1 MSSSGSHAMSNSN
14 SINSELY
21 RPSNSNDPGWKYG
34 RLTNKNDT
42 NTIKCL
48 LCNQTNKGGIN
59 RLKNHLAG
67 IKGNIR
73 KCPKADPEVQREIR
87 EYLETL
93 KKKQEDKKRARE
105 DLTADVNI
113 IGEGYE
119 SEELEIGSKRSR
131 LKKPVNSVN
140 LVKDKGSWKQQ
151 VIKDTYGKDLRD
163 KVNDFLA
170 FWVYK
175 RGISF
180 NSLTD
185 PAFLRFCE
193 AVGQYGS
200 GYKPPTVYEYR
211 MPLLQ
216 RQVAKTIDS
225 LQPHKEV
232 WAKTGCTLMTDAWTD
247 RKNRSLMN
255 LCVNSERGTVFL
267 KAIDASSESHTAE
280 YILDFVESGVKEV
293 GEENVLHVVTD
304 NAAANMKAAELFMEK
319 HPRIYWTSCAAH
331 SIDLML
337 ERISKQKEIS
347 DAIRQAKEITNFIYN
362 HHQVLSL
369 MRVHTDN
376 KDIVRPGATRFAT
389 SFLTLDSISQK
400 KSQLRR
406 FFLSDE
412 YTDLIE
418 SSKKKKKKFSDKAR
432 KMSDVVST
440 NNFWKSVALATKV
453 FLPLVLLLRIVDGE
467 EKQPM
472 GFVYGGLKDAIKEI
486 KAAFRYNEDVF
497 EPYVKAIFDG
507 MKGRLD
513 QELHKAAYYLNPY
526 YFYRDFEE
534 IKTDPS
540 IMDAISNCV
549 VRFYPDP
556 KVQDIVMT
564 VEMRNFQ
571 NSIGQFAKPM
581 AKRHR
586 DTNDEAFNPGLYFSF
601 TFLGLYK
608 YLSKFI

>member
-1 MSSSGSHAMSNSN
+1 M
-14 SINSELY
+14 L
-21 RPSNSNDPGWKYG
+21 PSDVKDLPDQLQEEEKYG

-67 IKGNIR
+67 IRGNIR

-113 IGEGYE
+113 I
-119 SEELEIGSKRSR
+119 
-131 LKKPVNSVN
+131 
-140 LVKDKGSWKQQ
+140 DKGLWKQQ
-151 VIKDTYGKDLRD
+151 VIKGTYGKDLRD

-185 PAFLRFCE
+185 SAFLRFCE
-193 AVGQYGS
+193 AVGQYGP

-216 RQVAKTIDS
+216 RQVAKTTNS
-225 LQPHKEV
+225 LQPYKEV
-232 WAKTGCTLMTDAWTD
+232 WAKT
-247 RKNRSLMN
+247 
-255 LCVNSERGTVFL
+255 
-267 KAIDASSESHTAE
+267 
-280 YILDFVESGVKEV
+280 DFVENGVKEV

-304 NAAANMKAAELFMEK
+304 NAAANMKVAELFMAK

-331 SIDLML
+331 NIDLML
-337 ERISKQKEIS
+337 ESISKQKEIS

-369 MRVHTDN
+369 MRVHMNN

-412 YTDLIE
+412 YIDLIE
-418 SSKKKKKKFSDKAR
+418 SSKKKR
-432 KMSDVVST
+432 K
-440 NNFWKSVALATKV
+440 NGIATKV

-497 EPYVKAIFDG
+497 EPYVKVIVDG
-507 MKGRLD
+507 MKGILKRLK
-513 QELHKAAYYLNPY
+513 QTLLLWVLFLIVLQNRWHGNQVAVQCGSSVAALTDIMKNVENQVA
-526 YFYRDFEE
+526 RLTNDFANF
-534 IKTDPS
+534 S
-540 IMDAISNCV
+540 RGISNL
-549 VRFYPDP
+549 PGQPEMNP
-556 KVQDIVMT
+556 KESCKCI
-564 VEMRNFQ
+564 N
-571 NSIGQFAKPM
+571 
-581 AKRHR
+581 HR
-586 DTNDEAFNPGLYFSF
+586 KEC
-601 TFLGLYK
+601 K
-608 YLSKFI
+608 YE